1 MHYED
6 REKNPFFLP
15 SFIMVI
21 IPVVLLF
28 VFMGRGYLMIFVTPY
43 VALILSVAGLITAL
57 NRSKRFIG
65 CVFCLV
71 LSLVEVLLVISMP
84 AYMSGTTHYH
94 DHEHMDT
101 IVPHTLSSEQI
112 AERESIR
119 ESINEIIN
127 HSIRSNTVTGDSK

>member
-1 MHYED
+1 MGLMHYED

-71 LSLVEVLLVISMP
+71 LSILEMFIP
-84 AYMSGTTHYH
+84 AYLSHNLFHTH
-94 DHEHMDT
+94 T
-101 IVPHTLSSEQI
+101 IATYSLSPEES
-112 AERESIR
+112 ASAESIH
-119 ESINEIIN
+119 EEINRALYGN
-127 HSIRSNTVTGDSK
+127 KVTKTTK